1 MARKTKEAAP
11 NKYEGWT
18 LDQLEAEIARLMAA
32 YNDPAWTARFEVK
45 VAERDRAQDE
55 LSKML
60 EDRNSGLAR
69 ANEASRVVIALKQ
82 AAQGVQS

>member
-18 LDQLEAEIARLMAA
+18 LDQLEDEIARLMAD
-32 YNDPAWTARFEVK
+32 YNDPAWAVEFDEQ
-45 VAERDRAQDE
+45 VAIRDAAQE
-55 LSKML
+55 HLSRMNAEKGAL
-60 EDRNSGLAR
+60 VRD

-82 AAQGVQS
+82 AAQKVSA